1 LINIIEGFVS
11 DKECQELFE
20 HYNLKI
26 WDAEDPFVKTGFGVG
41 KDEALDLYN
50 KDNLLSDIVKR
61 IGTHLSS
68 HYGEDI
74 ELKSLFHS
82 VMTPGAVNP
91 LHWDNYIENG
101 QDDISTLFYLNEDY
115 VGGELHFPNQNKIIK
130 PKAGTFI
137 FFKGEES
144 LMHEVKEVIEGNR
157 NAFVGF
163 FWPTR
168 TRISITS

>member
-1 LINIIEGFVS
+1 MINVIEGFLS
-11 DKECQELFE
+11 QQECDDLFN
-20 HYNLKI
+20 HYNKKI
-26 WDAEDPFVKTGFGVG
+26 WDAEDPFVKTGFGVSTE
-41 KDEALDLYN
+41 KALELYN
-50 KDNLLSDIVKR
+50 EDTLLSNIVKR
-61 IGTHLSS
+61 IGLYLSS
-68 HYGEDI
+68 YYNEEM

-115 VGGELHFPNQNKIIK
+115 IGGELHFPDQGKTIK

-137 FFKGEES
+137 FFKGDES
-144 LMHEVKEVIEGNR
+144 LMHEVKEVKEGNR

-163 FWPTR
+163 YWPKR
-168 TRISITS
+168 VRLSVV